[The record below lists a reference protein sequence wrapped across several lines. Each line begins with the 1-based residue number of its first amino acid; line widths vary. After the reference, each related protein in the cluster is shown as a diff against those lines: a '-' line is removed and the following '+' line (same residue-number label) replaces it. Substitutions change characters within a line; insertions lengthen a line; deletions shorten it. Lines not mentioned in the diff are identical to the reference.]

1 MKTKKGIR
9 FAGSLLLLIV
19 ALIAIRYISGVLQ
32 KESLRTYK
40 GIKELKKNFEGLI
53 IPTYFPEFLKWPP
66 SRIVAQKRAYRA
78 IAIELKDKEDN
89 IALVLT
95 ESEREDF
102 RLQGLSIKESV
113 ETLSYDIK
121 GRKAILRVGSC
132 SPILKPA
139 ETQRCSDL
147 TWKEGNYYINIII
160 RSGPFELLKIAESM
174 IHN

>member
-1 MKTKKGIR
+1 MKPKKGIR
-9 FAGSLLLLIV
+9 FAGSLLFLIM
-19 ALIAIRYISGVLQ
+19 ALIAIRHISGVVQ

-40 GIKELKKNFEGLI
+40 GIEELQKNFEGLL

-66 SRIVAQKRAYRA
+66 SRIVAQKRPYRA
-78 IAIELKDKEDN
+78 IAIELKDKENN

-102 RLQGLSIKESV
+102 RLQTLYIKDPI
-113 ETLSYDIK
+113 ETLAHDIK

-132 SPILKPA
+132 SPVLKPA
-139 ETQRCSDL
+139 ETKICSNL
-147 TWKEGNYYINIII
+147 SWKEGDYYINITIKS
-160 RSGPFELLKIAESM
+160 RPFELLKIAESM

>member
-1 MKTKKGIR
+1 MKLKKGIR

-19 ALIAIRYISGVLQ
+19 ALIAIKHISGVLQ

-40 GIKELKKNFEGLI
+40 GIEELQKNFEGLI

-66 SRIVAQKRAYRA
+66 SRIVAQKRPYMA
-78 IAIELKDKEDN
+78 IAIELKDKENN

-95 ESEREDF
+95 ESEKEDF
-102 RLQGLSIKESV
+102 HLTGLSIKD
-113 ETLSYDIK
+113 TLEILPHDIK

-132 SPILKPA
+132 SPPLKLN
-139 ETQRCSDL
+139 ETKVCSDL
-147 TWKEGNYYINIII
+147 TWKEGKYYVNITIK
-160 RSGPFELLKIAESM
+160 SGPFELIKIAESM